1 VGRSTVAVDEE
12 VLKKLGV
19 LAVRLSYLVSQ
30 RKGKSVT
37 VSKKDLVE
45 LGVFLLENLDDEDL
59 VKLYFKLLGGKK

>member
-19 LAVRLSYLVSQ
+19 LAAKLSYLVSQ